1 MKQQKGVILTP
12 FVIFHSIQISGLERI
27 ESACE

>member
-1 MKQQKGVILTP
+1 MKQQKGVKMTP
-12 FVIFHSIQISGLERI
+12 FVIFYSIQISGLQRI